1 MFNDFQDAISS
12 FSEKLKR
19 FSASQQKELK
29 IQPTEDQILQ
39 KKIIEHGERLK
50 FNVISTYKIYKSPYE
65 ALGKMSERAASIDND
80 EQLLLQA
87 YNLYKEAMELNKNSI
102 QSLPQAEN
110 CAHSYISKVELSC
123 PLCTK
128 ASYTSGG
135 QFIYL
140 LCWLYFEKGCQEY
153 FPFFIEH
160 EKSFEL
166 SFCPAANFSFLSHDK
181 ELFEIVK
188 REFYS

>member
-1 MFNDFQDAISS
+1 MLNDFQNAISS

-19 FSASQQKELK
+19 FSAAQQKELN

-39 KKIIEHGERLK
+39 KKIIEHSERLK
-50 FNVISTYKIYKSPYE
+50 FNVIANYKIYKSPYE
-65 ALGKMSERAASIDND
+65 SLGKISERAASIDAD
-80 EQLLLQA
+80 EQLLLEA
-87 YNLYKEAMELNKNSI
+87 YNLYKNAMDLNENST
-102 QSLPQAEN
+102 QKEN
-110 CAHSYISKVELSC
+110 RLHSYISKIELSC

-128 ASYTSGG
+128 ASYTNGG

-140 LCWLYFEKGCQEY
+140 LCWLYFEKSCQEY

-166 SFCPAANFSFLSHDK
+166 SFCPSANFSFLPHDK